1 MRFCTFK
8 PTFLAS
14 TLHYCTLREIKA
26 NMTKPQLIVEISN
39 MYLNPVPT
47 NWMALAGRL
56 VIMLTP
62 SLATVWMPEVPAE
75 MTVAGARTRLPGT
88 LRTKPVPGETR
99 SMVNY
104 S

>member
-1 MRFCTFK
+1 MEVLHIQAH
-8 PTFLAS
+8 FLGLY
-14 TLHYCTLREIKA
+14 TNYTTNNFEEI
-26 NMTKPQLIVEISN
+26 
-39 MYLNPVPT
+39 YLNPVPT

-99 SMVNY
+99 SMVVITAKHYQNI
-104 S
+104 